1 MSLNKKIIIFCLL
14 LLIGLP
20 SAGLWYYKKTHPKY
34 IPPPPRK
41 EIEITI
47 IPGWNIKNI
56 AEDWVKKG
64 LIKNV
69 AELYKLVGEPGYIRE
84 EPMREVPLLPFIAQ
98 DPELKSLFESKPLP
112 ASYEGYFLPETYRVY
127 ADATSTE
134 VLKKI
139 FSTWN
144 NKLTPEIIQEMKRQK
159 KSFYEVLTL
168 ASVVEK
174 EVANAEDRG
183 MVADIFLRRLDS
195 NWFIQS
201 CATINYITGKNSPAA
216 SSEDIKIDSPYNT
229 YMYKGLPPGPIG
241 SPSIASV
248 KAVLFPTK
256 NKYWYFMAGTDGVTR
271 FSRTLEE
278 HNRNVDLYLR

>member
-20 SAGLWYYKKTHPKY
+20 TAGLWYYKKTHPKY

-64 LIKNV
+64 LLKTPE
-69 AELYKLVGEPGYIRE
+69 ELYLLVGRSGDTSALNV
-84 EPMREVPLLPFIAQ
+84 VPF
-98 DPELKSLFESKPLP
+98 LKPPTSTHLSFLFQAKPIS

-127 ADATSTE
+127 ADAKPE
-134 VLKKI
+134 DVIEKI
-139 FSTWN
+139 FNTWGV
-144 NKLTPEIIQEMKRQK
+144 KLTPDIITEMKRQK

-174 EVANAEDRG
+174 EVGNAEDRG
-183 MVADIFLRRLDS
+183 MVADIFLRRLS
-195 NWFIQS
+195 SGWLLQS
-201 CATINYITGKNSPAA
+201 CATINYITGKNDPAA
-216 SSEDIKIDSPYNT
+216 SSEDVKIDSPYNT

-241 SPSIASV
+241 NPGIAAIR
-248 KAVLFPTK
+248 AVLFPTK
-256 NKYWYFMAGTDGVTR
+256 NKYWYFMTGTDGVTR
-271 FSRTLEE
+271 FSRTLDE
-278 HNRNVDLYLR
+278 HNTNVQKYLR